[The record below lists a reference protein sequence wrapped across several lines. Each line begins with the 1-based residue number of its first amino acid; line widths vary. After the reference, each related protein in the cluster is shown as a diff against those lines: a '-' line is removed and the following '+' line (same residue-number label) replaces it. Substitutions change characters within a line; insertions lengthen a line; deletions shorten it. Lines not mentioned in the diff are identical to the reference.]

1 MLWGAQSSELE
12 LRTEGGETRLR
23 ATFPYG
29 EIAVLSEGG
38 RMGPARQEVIE
49 ARAFADRI
57 ASGEDIHFLAGHDFD
72 KPLAS
77 RSAGTLTVTDTEAAL
92 TIDARITSDMARVS
106 YVQDVLSAHAAG
118 LIRGLS
124 PGFRVRPGGE
134 RVEERGRAILRRIT
148 SADLIEIS
156 AVTRPAYPKAQI
168 EARCWKADSQQPED
182 ALLSLEEPAIL
193 PPHHPSMRWR

>member
-1 MLWGAQSSELE
+1 MLWGAHLGGLE

-29 EIAVLSEGG
+29 RETVLGVSMG
-38 RMGPARQEVIE
+38 RERREVIT

-57 ASGEDIHFLAGHDFD
+57 ERGDDVHFLSGHDFN

-77 RSAGTLTVTDTEAAL
+77 RSAGTLTLTETDDAL
-92 TIDARITSDMARVS
+92 TVDATISDEMAAVS
-106 YVQDVLSAHAAG
+106 WVRDFLSARAAG

-134 RVEERGRAILRRIT
+134 TVEQRGNAILRTIRA
-148 SADLIEIS
+148 ADLIEIS
-156 AVTRPAYPKAQI
+156 AVTKPAYPQAQI
-168 EARCWKADSQQPED
+168 EARNWQPLGEVARRVVEKHP
-182 ALLSLEEPAIL
+182 AL
-193 PPHHPSMRWR
+193 RWR